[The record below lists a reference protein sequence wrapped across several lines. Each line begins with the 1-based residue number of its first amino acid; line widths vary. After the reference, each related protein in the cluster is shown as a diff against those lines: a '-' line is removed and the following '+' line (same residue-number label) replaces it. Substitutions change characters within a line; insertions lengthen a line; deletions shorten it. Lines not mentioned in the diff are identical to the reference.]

1 MPRASAGPVPV
12 VVMGLG
18 VIGQE
23 IVRAALLSP
32 EVELLGAMDANPQL
46 VGRPLSDVVGVAG
59 LKGKVAGSL
68 EAAVGRRKGV
78 VLLHATGSRLEGV
91 MDQLLQAIQL

>member
-12 VVMGLG
+12 GVMGLG

-23 IVRAALLSP
+23 IVRAALVSP
-32 EVELLGAMDANPQL
+32 EVELIGAMDANPQL

-59 LKGKVAGSL
+59 LKQASQGS
-68 EAAVGRRKGV
+68 
-78 VLLHATGSRLEGV
+78 
-91 MDQLLQAIQL
+91 

>member
-23 IVRAALLSP
+23 IAKAAQLST
-32 EVELLGAMDANPQL
+32 EVELIGA
-46 VGRPLSDVVGVAG
+46 
-59 LKGKVAGSL
+59 
-68 EAAVGRRKGV
+68 
-78 VLLHATGSRLEGV
+78 
-91 MDQLLQAIQL
+91 